1 MKWCIALVFLACAP
15 KVNEPPTPEVEDGG
29 EIIDAGFESDAGEGI
44 DAGEEDAGVNEEDS
58 GVPEDAGAPEFDAGV
73 RIIVSFEPG
82 EESPAGTATTPTR
95 TLAALKQSVF
105 TTSTAW
111 RSRFTLGRALFEVPW
126 EPAPGNRPER
136 DGLGPLFHG
145 DSCLACHNAYG
156 RGTVEAGVN
165 AAVPVLLRVSV
176 DGGAAPG
183 YGIQLQPRAIPGVAS
198 EGTVQLIS
206 QIVEIDGAELT
217 RTVVS
222 VTPALP
228 VEVQTSL
235 RISPALA
242 GLGLLEAVPD
252 EELAMWADEH
262 DENGDGISGRLAML
276 PNGEVGRF
284 GWKALNHAI
293 ADQTAGALLEDMGL
307 TSPLHPVGPCVDGQT
322 ACLAAMNGGEPEVP
336 QTVFDDLVFFTHL
349 LGVPTRV
356 DAGTPD
362 ILEGKQAFYDV
373 GCQRCHRPS
382 MQTNA
387 SAQPIELADQ
397 TLWPYSDLLLHDLGD
412 ALADGRPEGAAN
424 GNEWRTAP
432 LWALSLSVQTVTGR
446 VGYLHDGRART
457 LDEAIRWHGGEA
469 ASSTRKYLALT
480 PAEREA
486 LIRFVESL

>member
-1 MKWCIALVFLACAP
+1 MKTKWGITLVFLACAP
-15 KVNEPPTPEVEDGG
+15 TVNEPPPPPEDGG
-29 EIIDAGFESDAGEGI
+29 VFL
-44 DAGEEDAGVNEEDS
+44 DAGVPE
-58 GVPEDAGAPEFDAGV
+58 EDAGAPELDAGV
-73 RIIVSFEPG
+73 RVIVRFEPG
-82 EESPAGTATTPTR
+82 EESPAGTATTPAR
-95 TLAALKQSVF
+95 TVAALKQSVF

-145 DSCLACHNAYG
+145 DSCLACHTAYG

-165 AAVPVLLRVSV
+165 APVPVLLRVSV

-183 YGIQLQPRAIPGVAS
+183 YGLQLQPRAIPGMTS
-198 EGTVQLIS
+198 EGTVHLS
-206 QIVEIDGAELT
+206 SELVELDGVELP

-228 VEVQTSL
+228 ADVQTSL
-235 RISPALA
+235 RISPALH

-252 EELAMWADEH
+252 EALAAWADEF
-262 DENGDGISGRLAML
+262 DADGDGISGRLAIL

-307 TSPLHPVGPCVDGQT
+307 TSPLRPTGPCVEGQT
-322 ACLAAMNGGEPEVP
+322 ACLAAMNAGEPEVP
-336 QTVFDDLVFFTHL
+336 QTVFDDLVFFTQL

-362 ILEGKQAFYDV
+362 ILEGKQAFYDAE
-373 GCQRCHRPS
+373 CQRCHRPS
-382 MQTNA
+382 LQT
-387 SAQPIELADQ
+387 SVTAQPIELAAQ
-397 TLWPYSDLLLHDLGD
+397 TIWPYSDLLLHDLGE
-412 ALADGRPEGAAN
+412 ALADGRPEGGAN

-446 VGYLHDGRART
+446 AGYLHDGRART

-480 PAEREA
+480 QAEREA